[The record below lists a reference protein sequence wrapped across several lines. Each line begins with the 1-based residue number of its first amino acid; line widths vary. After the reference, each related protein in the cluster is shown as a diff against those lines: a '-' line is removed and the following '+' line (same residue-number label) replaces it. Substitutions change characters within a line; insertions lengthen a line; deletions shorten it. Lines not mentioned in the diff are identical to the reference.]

1 MKKLSLIT
9 ILALALGLLSC
20 DVLDVEPEQSISSEV
35 VFESVENA
43 RGAVTGMYQAVRF
56 SSGYGGFSMMASEF
70 TTDNTDFQGSFTTWQ
85 EVAQY
90 AVPTNNGT
98 ITGQWQ
104 DLYDGI
110 NRANNV
116 LANVSD
122 VPDIPQELE
131 EQWTGEAYFVRAIL
145 HFQLVRYFAQP
156 YGFTSDNSHPGV
168 PYMTEP
174 GEGAGDQNLVPR
186 NSVAEVYDNIISDLQ
201 QAEALV
207 PETFTSDEG
216 TRGRG
221 SLNAVR
227 GFLAK
232 VYLNM
237 SDWQNV
243 DDYTNMII
251 NSGNYSLSSIT
262 GIFGTGNSSEDVF
275 AVQMTAD
282 TNPGVNAAMA
292 ALHTP
297 APIGRGD
304 INPTQDL
311 LDSFEDGDLRR
322 EELIYEESGQ
332 LWTAKYSSSN
342 NDDNV
347 RVIRYADVLLS
358 RAEAL
363 QEMSGSAVD
372 QEALDLV
379 NQIRNRAG
387 LADLEEGEH
396 FSNGEELLDWILHE
410 RRLELAF
417 EGHRKWDLLR
427 RGEDVMNLRSTSNVP
442 VSFGAD
448 NVIFPI
454 PQREID
460 VNEQLEQNPG
470 Y

>member
-1 MKKLSLIT
+1 MKKKSLIV
-9 ILALALGLLSC
+9 ILALTFGLFSC

-70 TTDNTDFQGSFTTWQ
+70 VTDNTDFQGSFTTWQ

-90 AVPTNNGT
+90 AIPTNNGT
-98 ITGQWQ
+98 ISGQWE

-116 LANVSD
+116 LANVAD
-122 VPDIPQELE
+122 VPDIPQELVD
-131 EQWTGEAYFVRAIL
+131 QWSGEAYFVRAIL

-156 YGFTSDNSHPGV
+156 YGFTADNSHPGV

-174 GEGAGDQNLVPR
+174 GEGAGDHNLVTR
-186 NSVAEVYDNIISDLQ
+186 NTVAEVYENIISDLQ
-201 QAEALV
+201 QAESLV
-207 PETFTSDEG
+207 PESLDSDAA

-232 VYLNM
+232 VHLHM
-237 SDWQNV
+237 SDWENV
-243 DDYTNMII
+243 ANYTNQVI
-251 NSGNYSLSSIT
+251 NSGNYSLGSVT

-292 ALHTP
+292 SLHTP

-304 INPTQDL
+304 INPTEDL
-311 LDSFEDGDLRR
+311 LNAFEEGDLRR
-322 EELIYEESGQ
+322 EQLIYEDGGQ

-347 RVIRYADVLLS
+347 RVIRYADILLS

-363 QEMSGSAVD
+363 QEMAGSAVD
-372 QEALDLV
+372 AEALELV
-379 NQIRNRAG
+379 NQVRNRAG
-387 LADLEEGEH
+387 LSDLEAGTDFTTGED
-396 FSNGEELLDWILHE
+396 LLEWILHE
-410 RRLELAF
+410 RRIELAF

-427 RGEDVMNLRSTSNVP
+427 RGEDLVNLRSTSNVP
-442 VSFGAD
+442 VSYGSD
-448 NVIFPI
+448 NAIFPI

-460 VNEQLEQNPG
+460 VNENLEQNPG